1 MEVIDLRRLRPLEQ
15 SASTGRPA
23 FVALLAPL
31 AWLYGGVVWLWRRA
45 PARSVRIGVPV
56 VSIGSILAGGTGKTP
71 LTMLIA
77 KRLLDSGRQVCIIS
91 RGYRRKGKHSPQEV
105 SDGKNLV
112 ADVEEVGDEP
122 YLMARRLPGVCV
134 VVGKDRAEAA
144 RHAIGA
150 FGPDVFLLDDGFQ
163 ARGVAKDVEVVTL
176 DAAALRSRQTMLPI
190 GRLREGWSSLKPQH
204 IIVVLVGP
212 GEAKPDARFLARLPG
227 SQVFYASRGEP
238 GLADSQ
244 GRPVGLERAREA
256 GCLILSGVASP
267 AGFEATC
274 RLAGIDAKVS
284 VRLDD
289 HHWYSEADVARI
301 IDTMAS
307 YGCTRIVTTE
317 KDSVKLPGRLRDL
330 SWTIRADVA
339 LDDPSAFWAE
349 LEHRL
354 GECK

>member
-15 SASTGRPA
+15 SASVGRPA
-23 FVALLAPL
+23 LVALLAPL
-31 AWLYGGVVWLWRRA
+31 AGLYGGAVWLWRRA
-45 PARSVRIGVPV
+45 PARSERIGAPV

-91 RGYRRKGKHSPQEV
+91 RGYRRRGKHSPQEV
-105 SDGKNLV
+105 SDGKALL
-112 ADVEEVGDEP
+112 ADVEEAGDEP

-144 RHAIGA
+144 RHALGA

-163 ARGVAKDVEVVTL
+163 ARGVTKDVEIVTL

-190 GRLREGWSSLKPQH
+190 GRLREGWSSLKIQH

-238 GLADSQ
+238 GLFDSQ
-244 GRPVGLERAREA
+244 GEPVDIERAREA

-267 AGFEATC
+267 AGFEVTC
-274 RLAGIDAKVS
+274 KLAGIDARVS

-289 HHWYSEADVARI
+289 HHWYSEADVARVI
-301 IDTMAS
+301 NTMAS

-317 KDSVKLPGRLRDL
+317 KDSVKLPVRLRDL
-330 SWTIRADVA
+330 SWTIRADVG
-339 LDDPSAFWAE
+339 LEDPSAFWAE
-349 LEHRL
+349 LERRL